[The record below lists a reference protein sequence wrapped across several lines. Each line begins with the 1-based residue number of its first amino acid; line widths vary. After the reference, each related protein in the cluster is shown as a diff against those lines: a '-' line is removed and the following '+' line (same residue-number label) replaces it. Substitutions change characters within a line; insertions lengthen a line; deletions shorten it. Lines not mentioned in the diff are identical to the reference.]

1 MLSLSIEREGSLRQ
15 KLTSPNDIK
24 DNKGS
29 RAKISY
35 ERASRAALQKHDTKI
50 CIPKTPDMICTRAG
64 LPADSAGLLPD
75 PILMQT
81 FDL

>member
-1 MLSLSIEREGSLRQ
+1 M
-15 KLTSPNDIK
+15 TSPNDIK

-50 CIPKTPDMICTRAG
+50 CIPKTTDMICTLELLGWLLA
-64 LPADSAGLLPD
+64 AAGLLD